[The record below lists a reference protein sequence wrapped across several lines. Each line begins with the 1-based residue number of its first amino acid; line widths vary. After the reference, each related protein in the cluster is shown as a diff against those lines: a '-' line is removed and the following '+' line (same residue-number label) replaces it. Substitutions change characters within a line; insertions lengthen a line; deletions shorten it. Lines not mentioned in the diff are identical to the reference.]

1 MDGCDRCARGGAYIT
16 TGTEAQK
23 AVRCHLWARVVG
35 SSPACSIFL
44 LLPIKSLLS
53 LLDFPG
59 LILVTILIRAAR
71 CLLCKPHLSTW
82 GLHAI

>member
-1 MDGCDRCARGGAYIT
+1 MNFL
-16 TGTEAQK
+16 EK
-23 AVRCHLWARVVG
+23 
-35 SSPACSIFL
+35 SSQ
-44 LLPIKSLLS
+44 KSLS
-53 LLDFPG
+53 PFYFPG